1 MSEKRDDVWIQV
13 GRYLSLATLLPAASF
28 IGYLMGYGLDRLFGT
43 GFLRI
48 VFLILGAIGGFLN
61 LLRQLN
67 RDT

>member
-1 MSEKRDDVWIQV
+1 MSEKPDDVWIQV

-28 IGYLMGYGLDRLFGT
+28 VGYLMGYGLDRLFGT
-43 GFLRI
+43 HFLRL
-48 VFLILGAIGGFLN
+48 VFLILGAIGGFVN

>member
-1 MSEKRDDVWIQV
+1 MNEKRDDVWIQV
-13 GRYLSLATLLPAASF
+13 GRYLSLAMLLPAGSF
-28 IGYLMGYGLDRLFGT
+28 VGYLMGYGLDRLFGT
-43 GFLRI
+43 SFLRI

>member
-1 MSEKRDDVWIQV
+1 MNDKRDDVWIQV

-28 IGYLMGYGLDRLFGT
+28 IGYLMGYGLDHLFGT
-43 GFLRI
+43 SFLRI

>member
-1 MSEKRDDVWIQV
+1 MSEKPDDVWMQV

-28 IGYLMGYGLDRLFGT
+28 VGYLMGYGLDRLFGT
-43 GFLRI
+43 HFLRI
-48 VFLILGAIGGFLN
+48 VFLILGAIGGFVN

>member
-1 MSEKRDDVWIQV
+1 MNDKRDDVWIQV

-28 IGYLMGYGLDRLFGT
+28 IGYLMGYGLDHLFGT
-43 GFLRI
+43 SFLRI

-61 LLRQLN
+61 LLRQLS

>member
-1 MSEKRDDVWIQV
+1 MNDKRNDVWIQV

-28 IGYLMGYGLDRLFGT
+28 IGYLMGYGLDHLFGT
-43 GFLRI
+43 SFLRI

>member
-43 GFLRI
+43 GFLRV

>member
-28 IGYLMGYGLDRLFGT
+28 VGYLMGYGLDHLFGT
-43 GFLRI
+43 SFLRI
-48 VFLILGAIGGFLN
+48 VFLILGAVGGFLN